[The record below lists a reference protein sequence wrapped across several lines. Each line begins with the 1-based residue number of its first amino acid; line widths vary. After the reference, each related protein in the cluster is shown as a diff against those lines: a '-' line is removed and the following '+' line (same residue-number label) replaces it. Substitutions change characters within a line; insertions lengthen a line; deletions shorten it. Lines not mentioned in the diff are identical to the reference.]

1 MRILLWHGY
10 LLTGSGSNVLTAN
23 VARAWR
29 AQGHDVLLM
38 CQERRPEPLGFVDA
52 HGDVAPGERAP
63 ALRATGAAPAAG
75 RVDLLR
81 PAIGELLPVYVLD
94 EYEGFVAKRF
104 VDLSDDELRA
114 YTDANVGALVAAI
127 EWFEPDVIV
136 TGHEVMGPYVA
147 RRACERTG
155 HEYAAKLHGSAL
167 EYAVRPQERYRR
179 YATDGLCAARAVTG
193 GSEYMVRAVAALV
206 PCVAE
211 RASVVNPGCDVELFR
226 PADRGPGDAP
236 VAAFVGKFIP
246 SKGVHD
252 FLVALGSTTVEGL
265 RAVVVG
271 FGSLE
276 PDLHALHAALASG
289 EVGEA
294 RAIAARIA
302 PPPHDDAAR
311 ALASHGVA
319 HAARWAEIDV
329 EWTGRLEHGPLS
341 RRLPWFDALV
351 VPSVLAEA
359 FGMVAIEAAACG
371 VLPVVPA
378 HSGIGEAGAA
388 IEDAIGRPGLLTY
401 DPSDPVAGIAS
412 ALDRVLGMPFEERRA
427 LGLAAARAARERWSW
442 DTVARD
448 LLARATAR

>member
-29 AQGHDVLLM
+29 GQGHDVLLL
-38 CQERRPEPLGFVDA
+38 CQERAPEPLGFVDA
-52 HGDVAPGERAP
+52 HGDLAPGRAP
-63 ALRATGAAPAAG
+63 SLRATGAAGAAG
-75 RVDLLR
+75 RVELLR
-81 PAIGELLPVYVLD
+81 PAIGEVLPVYVLD

-114 YTDANVGALVAAI
+114 YTDANVAALADAI
-127 EWFEPDVIV
+127 ERFRPDTIV

-147 RRACERTG
+147 RRACEATG
-155 HEYAAKLHGSAL
+155 HAYTAKLHGSAL

-193 GSEYMVRAVAALV
+193 GSEYMIRAVASLV
-206 PCVAE
+206 PCVE
-211 RASVVNPGCDVELFR
+211 QRASVVNPGCDVELFR
-226 PADRGPGDAP
+226 PAERDAGDAP

-252 FLVALGSTTVEGL
+252 FLVALGLTTVDPL
-265 RAVVVG
+265 RAVIVG

-276 PDLHALHAALASG
+276 PELHALHDALATG
-289 EVGEA
+289 DLAAA
-294 RAIAARIA
+294 RAVAARIA
-302 PPPHDDAAR
+302 PPPQDDAAR
-311 ALASHGVA
+311 TLASQGA
-319 HAARWAEIDV
+319 AYAARWAGIEV

-341 RRLPWFDALV
+341 RRLPYFDALV

-401 DPSDPVAGIAS
+401 DPSEPVAGIAA
-412 ALDRVLGMPFEERRA
+412 ALDRVLGMPFDERRA

-442 DTVARD
+442 DTVARA

>member
-29 AQGHDVLLM
+29 AQGHHVLLM

-52 HGDVAPGERAP
+52 HGDAGGEARP
-63 ALRATGAAPAAG
+63 PSWRATGAAPAAG
-75 RVDLLR
+75 RVELLR
-81 PAIGELLPVYVLD
+81 PRIGEVLPVYVLD

-104 VDLSDDELRA
+104 VDLSDDELHA
-114 YTDANVGALVAAI
+114 YTDANVAALAAAI
-127 EWFEPDVIV
+127 AWFRPDAIV
-136 TGHEVMGPYVA
+136 TGHEVMGPYIA
-147 RRACERTG
+147 RRACEHSG

-206 PCVAE
+206 PCVE
-211 RASVVNPGCDVELFR
+211 QRASVVNPGCDVELFR
-226 PADRGPGDAP
+226 PADRGPSETP

-252 FLVALGSTTVEGL
+252 FLVALGLTTVKRL

-276 PDLHALHAALASG
+276 PELHALHAALAG
-289 EVGEA
+289 GDLERA
-294 RAIAARIA
+294 RAVAAGIA

-311 ALASHGVA
+311 TLASQGGA
-319 HAARWAEIDV
+319 YAARWADLDV
-329 EWTGRLEHGPLS
+329 EWTGRLDHEPLS
-341 RRLPWFDALV
+341 RRLPYFDALV

-388 IEDAIGRPGLLTY
+388 VEDAIGRPGLLTY
-401 DPSDPVAGIAS
+401 DPAAPAEGIAR
-412 ALDRVLGMPFEERRA
+412 ALDRVLGMPFDERRA
-427 LGLAAARAARERWSW
+427 FGLAAARAARERWSW
-442 DTVARD
+442 DTVARN
-448 LLARATAR
+448 LLARATER